1 MPGYLDGKAA
11 LVTGAGSGIG
21 RATALACARE
31 GAKIIVADIGVEGGE
46 ATVSMIKNAGGEA
59 TFVPVNVTQAAE
71 VEAMVA
77 AAVSTYGRIDCAH
90 NNAGIEGVFA
100 TTADYPEED
109 WDRVMAVN
117 LKGVWLCM
125 KYEIPQMVQ
134 QSGGAIV
141 NTASL
146 AGLVG
151 AKRMPAYVAS
161 KHGVAGLTK
170 TAALEYA
177 KSGIRINAVCPGI
190 IHTSMVDRMFLSRQ
204 PDLEDRLAAVEPM
217 GRLGKPEEVAEAV
230 VWLCSDAAS
239 FVTGHTMTVDG
250 GIYAE

>member
-1 MPGYLDGKAA
+1 MPGYLEGKAA
-11 LVTGAGSGIG
+11 LVTGAGAGIG

-31 GAKIIVADIGVEGGE
+31 GAQIVVADRVVEGGE
-46 ATVSMIKNAGGEA
+46 ETVSMIKSVGGEA
-59 TFVPVNVTQAAE
+59 TFVQVNVTQAAE

-90 NNAGIEGVFA
+90 NNAGIEGVMA
-100 TTADYPEED
+100 TTADYSEDD

-125 KYEIPQMVQ
+125 KFEISQMLQ
-134 QSGGAIV
+134 QGGGAIV

-146 AGLVG
+146 AGLIG

-177 KSGIRINAVCPGI
+177 KSGIRINAVCPGV
-190 IHTSMVDRMFLSRQ
+190 IHTARSVRSLSASYGRFWSVTTLISFDRALRNG
-204 PDLEDRLAAVEPM
+204 A
-217 GRLGKPEEVAEAV
+217 AEA
-230 VWLCSDAAS
+230 SNAAR
-239 FVTGHTMTVDG
+239 
-250 GIYAE
+250 